1 MKIKFLNPVSAY
13 GAEILNAL
21 CEAGFDADKVSTY
34 STQIEKTRTVSFGDT
49 PLPLRDVADLKL
61 EEGDLLLSDCG
72 GTRGQKIIAEA
83 VTVKAFA
90 LDIYG
95 ILRTDPDA
103 PVFTTNFS
111 KEAEAL
117 FGKSYKARLPNVFAM
132 HLDRLI
138 SPLIKKGGEDVR
150 AVVTGLLPASHFGR
164 AAMDELFSQTRM
176 MYMNEKAR
184 PQEYQK
190 QIAFNLLPT
199 SGDIMKNGEDEEEW
213 ATSVDCKQ
221 IFGRKFKTL
230 MQCVSAP
237 VYSTQSLQVNLSF
250 AKDFSAEDARACWS
264 SDGRMQLVESTGQL
278 EYMTPAEA
286 SGDETLFISRLR
298 DDSTTENG
306 ISFWSV
312 ADNLRLKASEAVR
325 FCQMCDGRALSA

>member
-21 CEAGFDADKVSTY
+21 CEVGFDADKVSAY

-49 PLPLRDVADLKL
+49 PLPLEDVADLRL
-61 EEGDLLLSDCG
+61 VEGDLLLSDCG
-72 GTRGQKIIAEA
+72 GARGQKIIADA
-83 VTVKAFA
+83 VAAKAFV
-90 LDIYG
+90 LDMYG

-103 PVFTTNFS
+103 PVFSMRFS
-111 KEAEAL
+111 KDAEAL
-117 FGKSYKARLPNVFAM
+117 FTTSRKARLPNVLAM
-132 HLDRLI
+132 HLERLV
-138 SPLIKKGGEDVR
+138 SPLIENGGDDIR
-150 AVVTGLLPASHFGR
+150 AVVTALLPASHFGR
-164 AAMDELFSQTRM
+164 GAMDELFSQTRM
-176 MYMNEKAR
+176 MYMNEKMR

-213 ATSVDCKQ
+213 AVAVDCKQ

-237 VYSTQSLQVNLSF
+237 VYSAQSLQVSLSF
-250 AKDFSAEDARACWS
+250 EKDFSAQDARSCWA
-264 SDGRMQLVESTGQL
+264 DDARLQLVESTTQL
-278 EYMTPAEA
+278 EYITPSEA

-298 DDSTTENG
+298 DDSTIENG
-306 ISFWSV
+306 VSFWSV
-312 ADNLRLKASEAVR
+312 ADNLRLKASEVVR
-325 FCQMCDGRALSA
+325 FCQMCDGRILS